1 VSVVTTFTFP
11 PKITL
16 NRLWLD
22 LIHGHTETMD
32 MTTKS
37 QSSRSHGRRRSFI
50 LPIRHNGFLRSIVL
64 AVATTIVASIDPSL
78 ITAAFSPPSSSSSF
92 LPSTTPPS
100 RSAVAW
106 SSTRYNLHRNILD
119 RRKRYT
125 TSSLGVSE
133 LHVPGYAKTKLPFI
147 HPDDVRGPA
156 ASVGPR
162 TSFHERTY
170 LPDIDYASLVP
181 YQDGHLIHKTA
192 PIFTPEECRM
202 IIDEAEWKAED
213 MGWTTNRHGNY
224 PTTDLPI
231 IELPMTLD
239 FLRLALVERIYP
251 LLRTQFG
258 MYLPDGGRNL
268 RVADGFVVKYDAN
281 GGQTELRPHRDGS
294 VLSFNIAL
302 NPMNEYDGGGT
313 WFSSIDD
320 PVRIDVGEMVTHS
333 SSLLHGGHG
342 ITSGRRY
349 IMVCFVIL
357 EGYDSWSMRFYNQ
370 VRNL

>member
-1 VSVVTTFTFP
+1 M
-11 PKITL
+11 
-16 NRLWLD
+16 RY
-22 LIHGHTETMD
+22 
-32 MTTKS
+32 
-37 QSSRSHGRRRSFI
+37 
-50 LPIRHNGFLRSIVL
+50 
-64 AVATTIVASIDPSL
+64 ATT
-78 ITAAFSPPSSSSSF
+78 
-92 LPSTTPPS
+92 
-100 RSAVAW
+100 
-106 SSTRYNLHRNILD
+106 
-119 RRKRYT
+119 T

-147 HPDDVRGPA
+147 HPDDVRGVQPTA
-156 ASVGPR
+156 IAGGIGGPGSAPPFR
-162 TSFHERTY
+162 ERTY
-170 LPDIDYASLVP
+170 APNVDYASLVP

-192 PIFTPEECRM
+192 AIFTPDECRT
-202 IIDEAEWKAED
+202 IVDEAEWKATS

-231 IELPMTLD
+231 VELPNTLN
-239 FLRLALVERIYP
+239 FLRLALVERVYP
-251 LLRTQFG
+251 LLRAQFG
-258 MYLPDGGRNL
+258 SFLPDGGRNL

-294 VLSFNIAL
+294 VLSFNVAL
-302 NPMNEYDGGGT
+302 NPTCEYDGGGT
-313 WFSSIDD
+313 WFSSLEQ
-320 PVRIDVGEMVTHS
+320 PVRIDVGELVTHS